1 MNSIPGGAWPT
12 RNQELLLKAALF
24 KGEDCRSAW
33 EQWKRQNDVEHLDD
47 GSHRLLPLAYHN
59 LCSQGMQDGLL
70 VRLKSVYRYMLTR
83 NHLMFHSIIPVLKA
97 LEARGIKT
105 MLLKGAA
112 LTLTHYKNYGLR
124 PQLDIDVLVPETCA
138 HEAIVY
144 FRACGWNPEYDYPID
159 KVIQF
164 RHSCGFDAG
173 MHKRIDLHW
182 NIFQECRKKDIDAV
196 FWEHAV
202 PVKVNDV
209 NTLVLSPTHQ
219 LLHACIHGVKW
230 NTMMPC
236 RWVADALTILN
247 ISGNDIHWNDL
258 VSLAQERNLSFS
270 LWQALS
276 YLCHTFAAE
285 IPEFVLSGLE
295 KTPTSLYERAEYRV
309 MIARKS
315 ALFGNFFKFTFGYAH
330 IPHSKNIFARICDY
344 IYFLQMY
351 WKIRNMASMPFILI
365 RDGIRSVS
373 AKQKQRG
380 GK

>member
-1 MNSIPGGAWPT
+1 MNSIQGGAWPT

-24 KGEDCRSAW
+24 KGEECRSAW

-47 GSHRLLPLAYHN
+47 GSYRLLPLAYHN
-59 LCSQGMQDGLL
+59 LSAQGIQDGLM

-83 NHLMFHSIIPVLKA
+83 NHLMFHGLTPVLKA
-97 LEARGIKT
+97 FEERGIKT

-138 HEAIVY
+138 NDANAY
-144 FRACGWNPEYDYPID
+144 FRGSGWNPEYDYPVD

-164 RHSCGFDAG
+164 RHSCGFEAG
-173 MHKRIDLHW
+173 RHKRIDLHW
-182 NIFQECRKKDIDAV
+182 NIFQECRKKGTDAV
-196 FWEHAV
+196 FWKDAV
-202 PVKVNDV
+202 PVKVNEV
-209 NTLVLSPTHQ
+209 NTFVLSPTNQ

-236 RWVADALTILN
+236 RWVADAVTILN
-247 ISGNDIHWNDL
+247 ISRDEIHWNDL
-258 VSLAQERNLSFS
+258 VALARERNLTIP

-276 YLCHTFAAE
+276 YLRNTFAAE

-295 KTPTSLYERAEYRV
+295 KTPTSLFERVEYRV
-309 MIARKS
+309 MIAGKS
-315 ALFGNFFKFTFGYAH
+315 VLFGNFFKFTFSYAH
-330 IPHSKNIFARICDY
+330 IPHSNNIFIRIGDY
-344 IYFLQMY
+344 FYFLQMY
-351 WKIRNMASMPFILI
+351 WKIRNMATMPFILI

-373 AKQKQRG
+373 AKRKQSG
-380 GK
+380 GR